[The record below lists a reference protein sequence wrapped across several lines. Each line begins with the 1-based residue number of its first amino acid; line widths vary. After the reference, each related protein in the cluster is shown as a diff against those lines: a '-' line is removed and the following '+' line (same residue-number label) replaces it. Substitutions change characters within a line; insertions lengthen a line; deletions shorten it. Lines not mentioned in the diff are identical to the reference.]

1 MMIVVMSMMVAM
13 MVVGRSCDVSIMMVV
28 NDCDRNISKDNS
40 RNVNDDGDFSNGV
53 VLAEEM
59 AM

>member
-1 MMIVVMSMMVAM
+1 M
-13 MVVGRSCDVSIMMVV
+13 SIMMVV

-40 RNVNDDGDFSNGV
+40 RNVSDDGGANGDFSNGI
-53 VLAEEM
+53 VLAAQM

>member
-1 MMIVVMSMMVAM
+1 M
-13 MVVGRSCDVSIMMVV
+13 SIMMVV
-28 NDCDRNISKDNS
+28 NDCDKNISKDNS
-40 RNVNDDGDFSNGV
+40 RNGNNDGGGANGDFSNGV